1 TDALRFTLCA
11 LASYGREIRFEIKRL
26 AGYRNFCN
34 KLWNAARYVLM
45 NTENLGPADELEL
58 SIADHWILSRLQ
70 NTIQAAH
77 RALAQYRFDLLAQAL
92 YEFTWNEFCDWYLEL
107 SKPILTSPN
116 SSPAA
121 LRGTKHTLIA
131 VLEPLLRL

>member
-1 TDALRFTLCA
+1 YGLMQPDMAQKIEKATRKQFPEGIAAYGTDALRFTLCA

-92 YEFTWNEFCDWYLEL
+92 YEFTWNEFCDW
-107 SKPILTSPN
+107 
-116 SSPAA
+116 
-121 LRGTKHTLIA
+121 
-131 VLEPLLRL
+131 